1 MLDLRAFRDDNSLI
15 QKDLADYLSVSVAFI
30 SAVEKGQSKLPGEK
44 LAKLLSNDRG
54 WNTDSLVKEEPNMRP
69 YYDFKTMSGGQ
80 DFGGAQIQQVSYSGM
95 TEEQVQQIVKFNL
108 AEYESENRALKIK
121 VQDLSQEN
129 AFLKTI
135 IQQMICK
142 LGADIQLPE
151 MAALGNHSCD
161 SHPRNSSK
169 KSQ

>member
-108 AEYESENRALKIK
+108 AEYEAENRALKVK

-129 AFLKTI
+129 AFLKLMVTKFM
-135 IQQMICK
+135 QK
-142 LGADIQLPE
+142 LGVDIEIPGMVLLEKPAETQ
-151 MAALGNHSCD
+151 
-161 SHPRNSSK
+161 SK
-169 KSQ
+169 GSAKKPQ

>member
-44 LAKLLSNDRG
+44 LAKLLSNDKG

-108 AEYESENRALKIK
+108 AEYEAENRALKVK

-129 AFLKTI
+129 AFLKLMVTKFM
-135 IQQMICK
+135 QK
-142 LGADIQLPE
+142 LGVDIEIPGMVLLEKPAETQ
-151 MAALGNHSCD
+151 
-161 SHPRNSSK
+161 SK
-169 KSQ
+169 GSAKKPH

>member
-44 LAKLLSNDRG
+44 LAKLLGNDRG

-108 AEYESENRALKIK
+108 AEYEAENRALKVK

-129 AFLKTI
+129 AFLKLMVTKFM
-135 IQQMICK
+135 QK
-142 LGADIQLPE
+142 LGVDIEIPGMVLLEKPAETQ
-151 MAALGNHSCD
+151 
-161 SHPRNSSK
+161 SK
-169 KSQ
+169 GSAKKPQ

>member
-95 TEEQVQQIVKFNL
+95 TEEQVKQIVKFNL
-108 AEYESENRALKIK
+108 AEYEAENRALKVK

-129 AFLKTI
+129 AFLKLMVTKFM
-135 IQQMICK
+135 QK
-142 LGADIQLPE
+142 LGVDIEIPGMVLLEKPAETQ
-151 MAALGNHSCD
+151 
-161 SHPRNSSK
+161 SK
-169 KSQ
+169 GSAKKPH